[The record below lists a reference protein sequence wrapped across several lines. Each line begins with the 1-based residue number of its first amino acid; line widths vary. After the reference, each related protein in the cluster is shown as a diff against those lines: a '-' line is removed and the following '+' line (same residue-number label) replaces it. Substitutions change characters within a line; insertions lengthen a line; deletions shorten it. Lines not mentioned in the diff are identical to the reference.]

1 MQVVHLNPVY
11 DLQLLQMFPD
21 GLDELEAQV
30 AAMADRV
37 FAIEDGHV
45 VPLDHP
51 VA

>member
-1 MQVVHLNPVY
+1 VTA
-11 DLQLLQMFPD
+11 LLDRVTRGSGRSLLLVTHSP
-21 GLDELEAQV
+21 QV

-45 VPLDHP
+45 VPLERP